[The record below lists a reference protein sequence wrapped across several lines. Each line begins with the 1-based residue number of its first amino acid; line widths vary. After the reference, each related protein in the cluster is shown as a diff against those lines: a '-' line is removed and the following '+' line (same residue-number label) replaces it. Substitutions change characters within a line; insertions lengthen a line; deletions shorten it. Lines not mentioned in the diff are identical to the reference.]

1 MLKRTVTIF
10 VLLLVLVIFAA
21 CATPAELLAEI
32 KAQQTA
38 VAEQWAEA
46 LKNRDGQAQ
55 YALLTEEQQKNF
67 YDELSKQNGENE
79 VNWLIG
85 SSDFIIENYQVDV
98 TTKETLVTYR
108 AKDPDGNIYIMV
120 EKLSFKQVK
129 DNWLIN
135 DYQTVVDY
143 IDEQSYNKQ
152 AENQ

>member
-1 MLKRTVTIF
+1 MLKRTGTIF

-46 LKNRDGQAQ
+46 LKNRDGEAQ
-55 YALLTEEQQKNF
+55 YALLTEEQQKRF
-67 YDELSKQNGENE
+67 YEELQEQSGKD
-79 VNWLIG
+79 VNWVIG

-108 AKDPDGNIYIMV
+108 AKDLDGNIFIMV